1 MNDQNPA
8 QPPNPQRAAPP
19 SDQPQRRPW
28 RTEGLPK
35 GQPSNRRRWTFAA
48 VWGVGYLILFG
59 LLTLQDRLARP
70 EAVSYTEFKAQVAA
84 GNVTEV
90 FARGDTIEGAL
101 KKPAPM
107 PKQQGRTYHQFK
119 TERPTFAADDLL
131 TELADGNA
139 TVRATPIVPERAT
152 VINP

>member
-1 MNDQNPA
+1 MSDRAAA
-8 QPPNPQRAAPP
+8 QPPSPQPGVPP
-19 SDQPQRRPW
+19 SDQPSRRPW

-35 GQPSNRRRWTFAA
+35 GEPAKQRRWIGAA
-48 VWGVGYLILFG
+48 AWGVGYLILFG

-84 GNVTEV
+84 GNVAEV

-107 PKQQGRTYHQFK
+107 PKQAARTYQQFK
-119 TERPTFAADDLL
+119 TERPTFAA
-131 TELADGNA
+131 
-139 TVRATPIVPERAT
+139 
-152 VINP
+152 

>member
-1 MNDQNPA
+1 MNDPNAA
-8 QPPNPQRAAPP
+8 QPSTPGNTTQP

-35 GQPSNRRRWTFAA
+35 GEPAKRRRWTSLA
-48 VWGVGYLILFG
+48 VWGAGYLILFG
-59 LLTLQDRLARP
+59 LLTLQDTFSRP
-70 EAVSYTEFKAQVAA
+70 EAVPYTEFKAQVAA
-84 GNVTEV
+84 ANVAEV

-107 PKQQGRTYHQFK
+107 PKQQGRTYQQFK

-131 TELADGNA
+131 KELSDRKSTRLNSSH
-139 TVRATPIVPERAT
+139 
-152 VINP
+152 

>member
-1 MNDQNPA
+1 MSHQTAA
-8 QPPNPQRAAPP
+8 QPPNPQPPAGP
-19 SDQPQRRPW
+19 SDQPPRRPW

-35 GQPSNRRRWTFAA
+35 REPAKQRRWIGAA
-48 VWGVGYLILFG
+48 AWGVGYLILFG

-84 GNVTEV
+84 DNVDEV

-107 PKQQGRTYHQFK
+107 PKQQGRTYLQFK
-119 TERPTFAADDLL
+119 TERPT
-131 TELADGNA
+131 
-139 TVRATPIVPERAT
+139 
-152 VINP
+152 